1 MIEPDTRAFNYL
13 KSKLTVNYLQAS
25 IVPVIDFGGSRYKPS
40 LFDNIESDGFRIGLG
55 PYVGYRLGSH
65 TKQVYKKDGD
75 RQRERFNDNF
85 YINSLR
91 YGLRLQIGFR
101 DTDFFFNYDMNELFS
116 NGKGPKVNAF
126 SFGLSF

>member
-1 MIEPDTRAFNYL
+1 MNRPAKNSLMDTRPSNNCNQDNIFNFKFQNDSIRILRGQNEILIEPDTRAFNYL

-85 YINSLR
+85 YI
-91 YGLRLQIGFR
+91 
-101 DTDFFFNYDMNELFS
+101 
-116 NGKGPKVNAF
+116 
-126 SFGLSF
+126 